1 VSGFADWLI
10 CLSGNLDYNLG
21 MFPSPVARTLPGKAM
36 AQYLA
41 NLSYA
46 LPPGILLGLIEGVN
60 KNTPRSVADSLIAR
74 SVVRLRQLQA
84 AAPHPQLTAGP
95 GRLLEAISTLRQP
108 RTLEESILTWVL
120 FELCVGLIL
129 QLLTS
134 GNPRSPNPGDSK
146 SHDRFLSP
154 ETAGPGLPA
163 AAGGTHLKRPLP
175 A

>member
-1 VSGFADWLI
+1 
-10 CLSGNLDYNLG
+10 
-21 MFPSPVARTLPGKAM
+21 M

-41 NLSYA
+41 NLGYA
-46 LPPGILLGLIEGVN
+46 LPLGISLGLIKGVN

-74 SVVRLRQLQA
+74 SVGRLRQLQA
-84 AAPHPQLTAGP
+84 AAPHLHLTAGR
-95 GRLLEAISTLRQP
+95 GRLLDAISTLRQP

-134 GNPRSPNPGDSK
+134 GNPRSLNPGDSK

-154 ETAGPGLPA
+154 ETSVPGLPA
-163 AAGGTHLKRPLP
+163 AAGGTRLKRPLP